1 MENPEPRSQYLNA
14 VLRQIERTAFRI
26 PRFQREFVWGQ
37 RDILD
42 LLESIENGYPI
53 GSILTWR
60 VEGAEDYFSGFRTG
74 PFPEPDGSLA
84 AYEVVLDGAQRLSSL
99 YGCLRNPEAGSLYQ
113 VSFDPRKREFVYD
126 DDSSDDSLLVPMGSL
141 FDSRQFLA
149 IQSRLSNQDDSDD
162 LLQAALRLY
171 STFQEYQIPIIA
183 LGNAALEDVVEV
195 FRRVNSTGTPL
206 SPVDFVRALTWRSGF
221 DLQETFDEFAERY
234 EGTPLE
240 GLNDDFLIKCLAITS
255 GLSLD
260 ARDVIRLKAL
270 ADREEALTSEVDAM
284 RGALDKMSLT
294 LEALQVHRI
303 GEVPYEV
310 QRLILFG
317 LMHLGLDVDSQRIED
332 WFWHSTFAEEHQS
345 RPDSYT
351 SRLIREL
358 RLGDLEPA
366 LAVRRPVDPH
376 LLASRQRRA
385 GTAATAGFT
394 LLLRRLGARSLLS
407 GEGVDQDGLH
417 AMLFDHAELAS
428 ESSGR
433 TPSPQVLANIVQLT
447 PTDAARWKERRRA
460 GATLADLYMECE
472 ERTNEA
478 DLIWQSQRV
487 DTTWVIPPLES
498 VLSRSAQLLAE
509 VLPGLFR

>member
-14 VLRQIERTAFRI
+14 VLRQIERSAFRI

-60 VEGAEDYFSGFRTG
+60 VEGSDDYFSGFRTS
-74 PFPEPDGSLA
+74 PFPEPDDSLA

-99 YGCLRNPEAGSLYQ
+99 YGCLRNPNSHPLYR
-113 VSFDPRKREFVYD
+113 VSYNPRTREFVYD
-126 DDSSDDSLLVPMGSL
+126 RDSKEGSLLVPMGSL
-141 FDSRQFLA
+141 FDSRQFLG
-149 IQSRLSNQDDSDD
+149 IQSRLSTEDDSDD
-162 LLQAALRLY
+162 LLEAALQLY

-183 LGNAALEDVVEV
+183 LANAALEDVVEV

-206 SPVDFVRALTWRSGF
+206 SPVDFVRALTWRSRF
-221 DLQETFDEFAERY
+221 DLQETFDEFADRY

-240 GLNDDFLIKCLAITS
+240 GLTDDFLIKCLAITS

-260 ARDVIRLKAL
+260 ARDVVRLKVL
-270 ADREEALTSEVDAM
+270 ADRDEALTSEVDAM
-284 RGALDKMSLT
+284 RAALDKMALT
-294 LEALQVHRI
+294 LEGLQVHAI

-317 LMHLGLDVDSQRIED
+317 ITHLQLDVDSRRIEE

-358 RLGDLEPA
+358 RLGDIEPA
-366 LAVRRPVDPH
+366 LAVRRPVDPY
-376 LLASRQRRA
+376 LLAFRQRRA

-407 GEGVDQDGLH
+407 GEVVDEDGMH
-417 AMLFDHAELAS
+417 AALFDRAELNFGSA
-428 ESSGR
+428 GH
-433 TPSPQVLANIVQLT
+433 TPTPQVLANTVQLT
-447 PTDAARWKERRRA
+447 SRDAARWKELRRA
-460 GATLADLYMECE
+460 GATLADLYGECE
-472 ERTNEA
+472 QSTNEA
-478 DLIWQSQRV
+478 ELIWQSQRV
-487 DTTWVIPPLES
+487 DSAAPFPPPEA
-498 VLSRSAQLLAE
+498 VRTRSAQLLSE
-509 VLPGLFR
+509 VVPGLSS